1 MVNNVVWVG
10 LLLNWG
16 SLIFFAKNMIDPD
29 QKPDRSRI
37 LIHDINF
44 IEIKS
49 SNNDTERVHHLA
61 FYRKIFFKLLFRKYS
76 KIFSKLF
83 QEIIQKK
90 DRSFLQKITINI
102 CPIKIIVLYKR

>member
-1 MVNNVVWVG
+1 MLFW
-10 LLLNWG
+10 WG
-16 SLIFFAKNMIDPD
+16 YSLIGVASSFFAKNMIDPD
-29 QKPDRSRI
+29 QNLDRSRI

-44 IEIKS
+44 IEIIS

-90 DRSFLQKITINI
+90 DRSFLQKNNY
-102 CPIKIIVLYKR
+102 IKGDRSFLLYT

>member
-1 MVNNVVWVG
+1 MLFG
-10 LLLNWG
+10 RG
-16 SLIFFAKNMIDPD
+16 YSLIGVASSFFAQNMIDTD
-29 QKPDRSRI
+29 QNHDRSRI

-76 KIFSKLF
+76 KIFSKIF

-90 DRSFLQKITINI
+90 DRSFLQKNNY
-102 CPIKIIVLYKR
+102 IKGDRLFSLYT

>member
-1 MVNNVVWVG
+1 
-10 LLLNWG
+10 
-16 SLIFFAKNMIDPD
+16 MIDPD